1 VISNLPIFRHPG
13 DTKGDTK
20 FSTVSMQP
28 QVGDE
33 ITGVTALLYL
43 SGVFGLRRY
52 ASEDVDVARSL
63 LCMRASSNQP
73 CTSSSSRFPRSTS
86 CEDRRSGAKTIR
98 EIRSRVG

>member
-1 VISNLPIFRHPG
+1 MQPG
-13 DTKGDTK
+13 DTTGDTNL
-20 FSTVSMQP
+20 STVSMQPMTADATRVAKDLQP

-63 LCMRASSNQP
+63 LRMRASSNQP

-86 CEDRRSGAKTIR
+86 CEN
-98 EIRSRVG
+98 